1 MTMEAPNPELKRLR
15 KLGTK
20 SIDMLALAAAL
31 SWVAAMIGLSWWGGG
46 DAILT
51 WLMRGMWGAIF
62 VYATVFLILHA
73 VVLKAR
79 SLDGKDSPKEEKEE
93 IERDTLT
100 ELQAA
105 DSGELARV
113 VSENVTE

>member
-1 MTMEAPNPELKRLR
+1 MEAQNPELKRLS
-15 KLGTK
+15 KLGSK
-20 SIDMLALAAAL
+20 SIDKLALAAAL
-31 SWVAAMIGLSWWGGG
+31 SWVAAMIGLSWWSGG
-46 DAILT
+46 DDILS
-51 WLMRGMWGAIF
+51 WLIRGMWGAIF
-62 VYATVFLILHA
+62 VYATLFLMLHA
-73 VVLKAR
+73 LVLKAQ
-79 SLDGKDSPKEEKEE
+79 SMDGKDSPKEEKED